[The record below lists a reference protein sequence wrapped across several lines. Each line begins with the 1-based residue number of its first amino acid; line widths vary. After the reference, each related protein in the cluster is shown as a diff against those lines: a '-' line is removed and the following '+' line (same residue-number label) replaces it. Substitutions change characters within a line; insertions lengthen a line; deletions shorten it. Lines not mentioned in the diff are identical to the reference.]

1 MSDIAIGRAASGDAT
16 FRLRTVA
23 LMLAIGIIGFAG
35 MLVLGAYAPDLRSS
49 RNGGAHALSNAATGF
64 SGLVQLA
71 EATGRNPRIH
81 RDERSYDSEDLLVL
95 TPEDGATNVS
105 GPWTAR
111 ADKPTLFIFPKWST
125 VRDEDHDGWVQRSGL
140 VSIDEPQGVLAPGRK
155 LRIARRRSG
164 GKPLVTD
171 PDLPAAIR
179 FRAARPLQVITGI
192 DLSDA
197 PRGPDGTAPTH
208 VLHPL
213 VTDGAGG
220 IVVAQIGD
228 GPLYVLADPDLLS
241 NIGMKDA
248 GQAASALAL
257 LDWLNASGAEGIDFD
272 VTLNGFGRS
281 PSPLRLAFE
290 PPFLA
295 MTLALVAALLLAGLH
310 ALGRFGPVRP
320 RQRAIAF
327 GKAALVD
334 NSAAMVRKA
343 GREARLGARYVAVVR
358 DRAVRAFG
366 VPARLRDEAL
376 DAYLDGL
383 GGGGRFTELAEAMA
397 VAEDRHGLVDAA
409 RALHDWQRE
418 KMR

>member
-1 MSDIAIGRAASGDAT
+1 MSDIAIGRAAAGDAT

-81 RDERSYDSEDLLVL
+81 RDERNYGSEDLLVL

-105 GPWTAR
+105 RPWMAR
-111 ADKPTLFIFPKWST
+111 QDKPTLFIFPKWST
-125 VRDEDHDGWVQRSGL
+125 VRDDDHDGWVQRSGL
-140 VSIDEPQGVLAPGRK
+140 VSIDEPQGVLAPGHK

-164 GKPLVTD
+164 GRPLVTD
-171 PDLPAAIR
+171 PGLPAAIR

-192 DLSDA
+192 DLTKVSVSE
-197 PRGPDGTAPTH
+197 RNGKL
-208 VLHPL
+208 LHPL

-228 GPLYVLADPDLLS
+228 GPFYVLSDPDLLS

-383 GGGGRFTELAEAMA
+383 GGGGRFTELAGAA
-397 VAEDRHGLVDAA
+397 AAAEDRQGLVDAA